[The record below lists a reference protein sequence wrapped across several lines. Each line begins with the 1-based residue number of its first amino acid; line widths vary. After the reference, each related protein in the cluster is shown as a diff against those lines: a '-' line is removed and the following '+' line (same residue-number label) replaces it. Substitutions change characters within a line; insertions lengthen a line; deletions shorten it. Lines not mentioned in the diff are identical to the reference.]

1 MLPVSIIEIGTAI
14 MIVAAIIIAIIRDRR
29 R

>member
-1 MLPVSIIEIGTAI
+1 MLAVSIIEIGTAV
-14 MIVAAIIIAIIRDRR
+14 MIVTAIVVTIIRDRR